1 MSVIVS
7 VTSVC
12 NYQGRSST
20 KPTETAPFIHR
31 ETPSVSL
38 LTGETKLNFMIQHM
52 INCTTADQPEMLAR
66 ERQPRYRQDG
76 FTMIELMVVVAI
88 LAALASLAAPSF
100 RDMVEGY
107 RVRQAI
113 EEMTSTVYFARSEAI
128 KRGGNI
134 SVRRNCATGDADDW
148 DCGWIVFTDAD
159 NNGSLNGTDV
169 ILQTFPILNNMN
181 VVNIGGGAF
190 FRVNRWGQPNS
201 LGAASFA
208 INPKPTGV
216 SSRHASALCMSS
228 GGRLRV
234 EKNTATCA

>member
-1 MSVIVS
+1 MNHHSTAQQLE
-7 VTSVC
+7 TSA
-12 NYQGRSST
+12 S
-20 KPTETAPFIHR
+20 
-31 ETPSVSL
+31 
-38 LTGETKLNFMIQHM
+38 
-52 INCTTADQPEMLAR
+52 AR
-66 ERQPRYRQDG
+66 QRCASPNG

-88 LAALASLAAPSF
+88 VAVLASLAAPSF

-107 RVRQAI
+107 RVRQAV
-113 EEMTSTVYFARSEAI
+113 EEMTSTIYFARSEAI
-128 KRGGNI
+128 KRGGNV
-134 SVRRNCATGDADDW
+134 SVRRNCATGDNDDW

-159 NNGSLNGTDV
+159 NSGTLNGTDV

-208 INPKPTGV
+208 INPKPAGV

-228 GGRLRV
+228 GGRVRV

>member
-1 MSVIVS
+1 MNHHR
-7 VTSVC
+7 TD
-12 NYQGRSST
+12 QQ
-20 KPTETAPFIHR
+20 PQTAA
-31 ETPSVSL
+31 S
-38 LTGETKLNFMIQHM
+38 
-52 INCTTADQPEMLAR
+52 AR
-66 ERQPRYRQDG
+66 QFCACQDG

-88 LAALASLAAPSF
+88 VAVLASLAAPSF

-107 RVRQAI
+107 RVRQAV
-113 EEMTSTVYFARSEAI
+113 EEMTSTIYFARSEAI
-128 KRGGNI
+128 KRGGNV
-134 SVRRNCATGDADDW
+134 SVRRNCTTGDNDDW

-159 NNGSLNGTDV
+159 NSGTLNGADV
-169 ILQTFPILNNMN
+169 ILQTFPVLNNMN

-208 INPKPTGV
+208 INPKPAGV

-228 GGRLRV
+228 GGRVRV

>member
-1 MSVIVS
+1 MSS
-7 VTSVC
+7 CT
-12 NYQGRSST
+12 YAHQ
-20 KPTETAPFIHR
+20 TETL
-31 ETPSVSL
+31 TP
-38 LTGETKLNFMIQHM
+38 K
-52 INCTTADQPEMLAR
+52 
-66 ERQPRYRQDG
+66 RQLRSRQRG

-88 LAALASLAAPSF
+88 VATLASLAAPSF

-113 EEMTSTVYFARSEAI
+113 EEMTSTIYFARSEAI

-134 SVRRNCATGDADDW
+134 SVRRNCATGDTDDW

-159 NNGSLNGTDV
+159 NSGTLNGVDAV
-169 ILQTFPILNNMN
+169 LQTFPALNNMN

-208 INPKPTGV
+208 INPKPIGV

-234 EKNTATCA
+234 EKNSATCA

>member
-1 MSVIVS
+1 
-7 VTSVC
+7 
-12 NYQGRSST
+12 
-20 KPTETAPFIHR
+20 
-31 ETPSVSL
+31 
-38 LTGETKLNFMIQHM
+38 
-52 INCTTADQPEMLAR
+52 
-66 ERQPRYRQDG
+66 
-76 FTMIELMVVVAI
+76 MVVVAI
-88 LAALASLAAPSF
+88 LAILASLAAPSF
-100 RDMVEGY
+100 RDMLEGY

-113 EEMTSTVYFARSEAI
+113 GEMTSTIYFARSEAI

-134 SVRRNCATGDADDW
+134 SVRRNCATGLADDW

-159 NNGSLNGTDV
+159 NSGTLNGTDV
-169 ILQTFPILNNMN
+169 ILQTFPVLNNMN

-228 GGRLRV
+228 GGRIRV